1 MRYIADPFNNFDAV
15 IVAMS
20 FVEMAVKS
28 KGLTALRM
36 FRLARIFKMA
46 RNWASLRNIIESLFR

>member
-1 MRYIADPFNNFDAV
+1 
-15 IVAMS
+15 MS